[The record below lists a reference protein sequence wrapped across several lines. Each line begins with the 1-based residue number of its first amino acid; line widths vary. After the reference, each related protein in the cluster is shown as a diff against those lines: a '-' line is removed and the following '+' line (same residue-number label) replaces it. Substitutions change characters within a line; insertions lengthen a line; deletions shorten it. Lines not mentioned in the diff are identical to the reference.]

1 MIKTVLVDP
10 VDRTALKTEHFWRG
24 PHQLDEAAKLLL
36 ITEPYRSHGVFKTL
50 VFTGAGT
57 TALVT
62 PNDNG
67 SLILTD
73 LIITGDKVNNG
84 SIEVKF
90 INGTHEDTL
99 IKPVVTDAPVALNIP
114 FSGRF
119 QGWKD
124 ARIDVVITGAVSGSV
139 VIGYI
144 KAPRGLPYN
153 EWDALR

>member
-1 MIKTVLVDP
+1 MIKTSLVDP
-10 VDRTALKTEHFWRG
+10 IDRKALQTEKFWKG
-24 PHQLDEAAKLLL
+24 PHKLEEDAKLLL
-36 ITEPYRSHGVFKTL
+36 TTEPYRSHGVFKTL
-50 VFTGAGT
+50 VFTASGT
-57 TALVT
+57 TTLVT

-73 LIITGDKVNNG
+73 LIITGDKVNGG

-90 INGTHEDTL
+90 INGTHEDTI
-99 IKPVVTDAPVALNIP
+99 IKPVVTDAPVAINIP

-119 QGWKD
+119 QGWRD
-124 ARIDVVITGAVSGSV
+124 ARIDVVVTGNVAGSV
-139 VIGYI
+139 VVGYI